1 MLLIILFILILI
13 LSKAYKGPYRQSI
26 KNYKNLKKIAN
37 GTVCDGLK
45 ETLYYLGISLSIFPL

>member
-1 MLLIILFILILI
+1 VLLIILFILILI

-37 GTVCDGLK
+37 GTVCDGL
-45 ETLYYLGISLSIFPL
+45 